1 MKIENS
7 VFLVTGAGSGLG
19 AGTARMLVAQGGKVL
34 LVDRNP
40 ELGEALAHELGAAA
54 AFAQADVANEEEAA
68 KAVSVALS
76 HFGKLDALINSV
88 VVVPAEKMMGR
99 DGPHR
104 LESFSRTVRVNLVGT
119 FNMLRLVAAEL
130 VHNTPDADG
139 ERGVII
145 NTASVAAFEGQIGQ
159 AAFSASMAGIVGLTL
174 PVARELAQ
182 SGVRVM
188 SIAPGMME
196 TTMMSSL
203 PEEVQTSL
211 GKVVPFPARLGKAQE
226 FAALVCHIV
235 QNSYLNGEVIRL
247 DGALRMSAR

>member
-40 ELGEALAHELGAAA
+40 ELGEALAHELGASA

-88 VVVPAEKMMGR
+88 VVVPAEKMIGR

-159 AAFSASMAGIVGLTL
+159 AAFSAFQGTYGSVKTACD
-174 PVARELAQ
+174 
-182 SGVRVM
+182 
-188 SIAPGMME
+188 
-196 TTMMSSL
+196 SL
-203 PEEVQTSL
+203 ERRS
-211 GKVVPFPARLGKAQE
+211 R
-226 FAALVCHIV
+226 
-235 QNSYLNGEVIRL
+235 NIRL
-247 DGALRMSAR
+247 QKPTSRSAEKGIRHRTQRNRLWDNITIDIFSFLCYDRTNSTIPAKRPEWMQTGRGGNSGEAHPA

>member
-1 MKIENS
+1 
-7 VFLVTGAGSGLG
+7 
-19 AGTARMLVAQGGKVL
+19 
-34 LVDRNP
+34 
-40 ELGEALAHELGAAA
+40 
-54 AFAQADVANEEEAA
+54 AA

-88 VVVPAEKMMGR
+88 VVVPAEKMIGR

-159 AAFSASMAGIVGLTL
+159 AGFAASMAGIVGLTL

>member
-40 ELGEALAHELGAAA
+40 ELGEALAQELGASA
-54 AFAQADVANEEEAA
+54 AFTQADVTSEEEAA

-76 HFGKLDALINSV
+76 HFGKLNALINSV
-88 VVVPAEKMMGR
+88 VVVPAEKMIGR

-130 VHNTPDADG
+130 VHNTPDDDG

-159 AAFSASMAGIVGLTL
+159 AGFAASMAGIVGLTL

-196 TTMMSSL
+196 TTMMSNL
-203 PEEVQTSL
+203 PAEVQTSL

>member
-1 MKIENS
+1 MKIKDS

-40 ELGEALAHELGAAA
+40 ELGEALAQELGASA
-54 AFAQADVANEEEAA
+54 AFTQADVTSEEEAA

-76 HFGKLDALINSV
+76 HFGKLNALINSV
-88 VVVPAEKMMGR
+88 VVVPAEKMIGR

-130 VHNTPDADG
+130 VHNTPDEDG

-159 AAFSASMAGIVGLTL
+159 AGFAASMAGIVGLTL

-196 TTMMSSL
+196 TTMMSNL
-203 PEEVQTSL
+203 PAEVQTSL

>member
-88 VVVPAEKMMGR
+88 VVVPAEKMIGR

-130 VHNTPDADG
+130 VHNTPDDDG

>member
-19 AGTARMLVAQGGKVL
+19 AATARMLAARGAKVL
-34 LVDRNP
+34 LVDRNR
-40 ELGEALAHELGAAA
+40 ELGEAVCKELGEAA
-54 AFAQADVANEEEAA
+54 AFTQADVSDTAQAT

-76 HFGKLDALINSV
+76 HFGRLDGLVNCV
-88 VVVPAEKMMGR
+88 VVVPAEKIVGR

-104 LESFSRTVRVNLVGT
+104 LDTFSRTLSVNLIGS

-130 VHNTPDADG
+130 AHNTPDEDG

-159 AAFSASMAGIVGLTL
+159 AGFAASMAGIVGMTL
-174 PVARELAQ
+174 PAVRELAH

-188 SIAPGMME
+188 TIAPGIME
-196 TTMMSSL
+196 TTMLSSF
-203 PEEVQTSL
+203 PEQVQTSL
-211 GKVVPFPARLGKAQE
+211 GKKVPFPARIGKAQE
-226 FAALVCHIV
+226 YAALVCHIV
-235 QNSYLNGEVIRL
+235 QNSYLNGTVIRL
-247 DGALRMSAR
+247 DGALRMGMR

>member
-1 MKIENS
+1 MKIKDS

-40 ELGEALAHELGAAA
+40 ELGEALAQELGASA
-54 AFAQADVANEEEAA
+54 AFTQADVTSEEEAA

-76 HFGKLDALINSV
+76 HFGKLNALINSV
-88 VVVPAEKMMGR
+88 VVVPAEKMIGR

-104 LESFSRTVRVNLVGT
+104 LESFSRTVRVNLIGT

-130 VHNTPDADG
+130 VHNTPDEDG

-159 AAFSASMAGIVGLTL
+159 AGFAASMAGIVGLTL

-196 TTMMSSL
+196 TTMMSNL
-203 PEEVQTSL
+203 PAEVQTSL

>member
-1 MKIENS
+1 MKIKDS

-40 ELGEALAHELGAAA
+40 ELGEALAQELGASA
-54 AFAQADVANEEEAA
+54 AFTQADVTSEEEAA

-76 HFGKLDALINSV
+76 HFGKLNALINSV
-88 VVVPAEKMMGR
+88 VVVPAEKMIGR

-130 VHNTPDADG
+130 VHNTSDEDG

-159 AAFSASMAGIVGLTL
+159 AGFAASMAGIVGLTL

-196 TTMMSSL
+196 TTMMSNL
-203 PEEVQTSL
+203 PAEVQTSL

>member
-1 MKIENS
+1 MKIKDS

-34 LVDRNP
+34 LVDRNQ
-40 ELGEALAHELGAAA
+40 ELGEALAQELGASA
-54 AFAQADVANEEEAA
+54 AFTQADVTSEEEAA

-76 HFGKLDALINSV
+76 HFGKLNALINSV
-88 VVVPAEKMMGR
+88 VVVPAEKMIGR

-130 VHNTPDADG
+130 VHNTPDEDG

-159 AAFSASMAGIVGLTL
+159 AGFAASMAGIVGLTL

-196 TTMMSSL
+196 TTMMSNL
-203 PEEVQTSL
+203 PAEVQTSL

>member
-76 HFGKLDALINSV
+76 HFGKLNALVNSV
-88 VVVPAEKMMGR
+88 VVVPAEKMIGR

-196 TTMMSSL
+196 TTMMSNL
-203 PEEVQTSL
+203 PAEVQTSL

>member
-88 VVVPAEKMMGR
+88 VVVPAEKMIGR

>member
-1 MKIENS
+1 MKIKDS

-40 ELGEALAHELGAAA
+40 ELGEALAQELGASA
-54 AFAQADVANEEEAA
+54 AFTQADVTSEEEAA

-76 HFGKLDALINSV
+76 HFGKLNALINSV
-88 VVVPAEKMMGR
+88 VVVPAEKMIGR

-130 VHNTPDADG
+130 VHNTPDDDG

-159 AAFSASMAGIVGLTL
+159 AGFAASMAGIVGLTL

-196 TTMMSSL
+196 TTMMSNL
-203 PEEVQTSL
+203 PAEVQTSL

>member
-1 MKIENS
+1 MKIKDS

-34 LVDRNP
+34 LVDRTP
-40 ELGEALAHELGAAA
+40 ELGEALAQELGASA
-54 AFAQADVANEEEAA
+54 AFTQADVTSEEEAA

-76 HFGKLDALINSV
+76 HFGKLNALINSV
-88 VVVPAEKMMGR
+88 VVVPAEKMIGR

-130 VHNTPDADG
+130 VHNTPDDDG

-159 AAFSASMAGIVGLTL
+159 AGFAASMAGIVGLTL

-196 TTMMSSL
+196 TTMMSNL
-203 PEEVQTSL
+203 PAEVQTSL

>member
-88 VVVPAEKMMGR
+88 VVVPAEKMIGR

-159 AAFSASMAGIVGLTL
+159 AGFAASMAGIVGLTL

>member
-40 ELGEALAHELGAAA
+40 ELGEALAHELGASA

-88 VVVPAEKMMGR
+88 VVVPAEKMIGR

-196 TTMMSSL
+196 TTMMSNL
-203 PEEVQTSL
+203 PAEVQTSL